1 MLVPN
6 LKSVGLIVWEID
18 PFKVD
23 LRTFFFISR
32 YDQKYISLQTRAYMT
47 SEVNHVTHI
56 LTADKLDYG
65 LQYGQV

>member
-23 LRTFFFISR
+23 LRTFFLFQ
-32 YDQKYISLQTRAYMT
+32 DMT
-47 SEVNHVTHI
+47 KNKF
-56 LTADKLDYG
+56 LYKLART
-65 LQYGQV
+65 